1 MPEDVTLDDVA
12 RTSGVSRA
20 TASRALNGRDGV
32 RSDVRQRVELVADAL
47 GYRPN
52 RAAKNLAGGR
62 ASVIGLVIGNDEL
75 RTDPYAGALIQA
87 VARSADLHDEGLM
100 LILDSGEPSRAVQ
113 RLVGDGLVDGV
124 IISAVAVGDRWVEEL
139 LDAQLPTVL
148 VGAHPRRSDVNV
160 IDVENR
166 RSSARMVGRLL
177 DSGCRRV
184 GTITGPLDR
193 VDATRRLEGYHDA
206 HRERGLKVDHNL
218 IVHGDFSRAV
228 GYELSDRLLDRPVDG
243 VFCANDEMALGLLR
257 RATERGLTSPQD
269 LSVAGFDGTSD
280 VESSG
285 HLLTTVEQPFV
296 ELGSTA
302 VQALISYIE
311 GTTPERYLLLE
322 PTIRV
327 GRTTRPADQQVSVGA
342 ADPGE
347 GPRTGP

>member
-1 MPEDVTLDDVA
+1 MAEDVTLDDVA

-32 RSDVRQRVELVADAL
+32 RADVRQRVELVADAL

-62 ASVIGLVIGNDEL
+62 ASVIGLVVGNDEL

-87 VARSADLHDEGLM
+87 VARSADQHDEGLM
-100 LILDSGEPSRAVQ
+100 LILDSGEPSLAVQ

-166 RSSARMVGRLL
+166 KSSARLVGQLL
-177 DSGCRRV
+177 DNGCRRV
-184 GTITGPLDR
+184 GTITGPLER
-193 VDATRRLEGYHDA
+193 VDATRRLEGYRDA
-206 HRERGLKVDHNL
+206 HQERGLKVDEDL
-218 IVHGDFSRAV
+218 IVNGDFSQAV
-228 GYELSDRLLDRPVDG
+228 GYELSDRLLDQPVDG
-243 VFCANDEMALGLLR
+243 IFCANDEMALGLLR
-257 RATERGLTSPQD
+257 RATERGLTSPED
-269 LSVAGFDGTSD
+269 ISVVGFDGTSD

-285 HLLTTVEQPFV
+285 HLLTTAEQPFI
-296 ELGSTA
+296 ELGSAA
-302 VQALISYIE
+302 VKALISYIE
-311 GTTPERYLLLE
+311 GTAPQRYQVLE
-322 PTIRV
+322 PTIRI
-327 GRTTRPADQQVSVGA
+327 GRTTKRAEQVSVGTDTA
-342 ADPGE
+342 
-347 GPRTGP
+347 RK